1 MSEYFLLFMGA
12 AIVNNFV
19 LTRYLGLCI
28 FFGVSENFHA
38 SSSMGLAIISI
49 MTMSSM
55 LTWVIEHFILLPL
68 GLYFL
73 KTIVFVVVIAVFV
86 QLLEMVI
93 KKFMPTLYNVWGIYL
108 LLVATNC
115 VILGV
120 PLINSEANFT
130 FLKSTV
136 NALGSGTGFAIA
148 LILFA
153 SLREKLQFSDVPK
166 SIEGLGIAFILAGML
181 ALAFQGFSGMIPL

>member
-1 MSEYFLLFMGA
+1 MKEYFLLFVGA

-28 FFGVSENFHA
+28 FFGVSKNFHA
-38 SSSMGLAIISI
+38 SSSMGLAIISVI
-49 MTMSSM
+49 TMSSM
-55 LTWVIEHFILLPL
+55 LTWVIEHFILIPL
-68 GLYFL
+68 GVLFL

-93 KKFMPTLYNVWGIYL
+93 KKFMPTLYNIWGIYL

-120 PLINSEANFT
+120 PLINSEAHFD
-130 FLKSTV
+130 FIKSTV

-153 SLREKLQFSDVPK
+153 SLREKAQFSNIPK
-166 SIEGLGIAFILAGML
+166 SLDGLGIAFILAGML
-181 ALAFQGFSGMIPL
+181 ALAFQGFGGMIPL

>member
-1 MSEYFLLFMGA
+1 M
-12 AIVNNFV
+12 
-19 LTRYLGLCI
+19 
-28 FFGVSENFHA
+28 
-38 SSSMGLAIISI
+38 
-49 MTMSSM
+49 
-55 LTWVIEHFILLPL
+55 
-68 GLYFL
+68 
-73 KTIVFVVVIAVFV
+73 VIAVFV

-130 FLKSTV
+130 FIKSTV

-166 SIEGLGIAFILAGML
+166 SLDGLPIAFILAGML

>member
-1 MSEYFLLFMGA
+1 MKEYFLLFVGA

-19 LTRYLGLCI
+19 LSRYLGLCI
-28 FFGVSENFHA
+28 FFGVSKNFHA
-38 SSSMGLAIISI
+38 SSSMGLAIISVI
-49 MTMSSM
+49 TMSSM
-55 LTWVIEHFILLPL
+55 LTWVIEHFILIPL
-68 GLYFL
+68 GVLFL

-86 QLLEMVI
+86 QLLEMII
-93 KKFMPTLYNVWGIYL
+93 KKFMPTLYNIWGIYL

-120 PLINSEANFT
+120 PLINSEAHFD
-130 FLKSTV
+130 FIKSTV

-153 SLREKLQFSDVPK
+153 SLREKAQFSNIPK
-166 SIEGLGIAFILAGML
+166 SLDGLAIAFILAGML
-181 ALAFQGFSGMIPL
+181 ALAFQGFGGMIPL

>member
-1 MSEYFLLFMGA
+1 MKEYLLLFVGA

-28 FFGVSENFHA
+28 FFGVSKNFHA
-38 SSSMGLAIISI
+38 SSSMGLAIISVI
-49 MTMSSM
+49 TMSSM
-55 LTWVIEHFILLPL
+55 LTWVIEHFILIPL
-68 GLYFL
+68 GVLFL

-93 KKFMPTLYNVWGIYL
+93 KKFMPTLYNIWGIYL

-120 PLINSEANFT
+120 PLINSEAHFD
-130 FLKSTV
+130 FIKSTV

-153 SLREKLQFSDVPK
+153 SLREKAQFSNIPK
-166 SIEGLGIAFILAGML
+166 SLEGLGIAFILAGML
-181 ALAFQGFSGMIPL
+181 ALAFQGFGGMIPL

>member
-1 MSEYFLLFMGA
+1 
-12 AIVNNFV
+12 
-19 LTRYLGLCI
+19 
-28 FFGVSENFHA
+28 
-38 SSSMGLAIISI
+38 MGLAIISV

-68 GLYFL
+68 GLGFL

-86 QLLEMVI
+86 QMLEMVI

-130 FLKSTV
+130 FVKSIV
-136 NALGSGTGFAIA
+136 NAMGSGTGFAIA

>member
-1 MSEYFLLFMGA
+1 MKEYFLLFVGA

-28 FFGVSENFHA
+28 FFGVSKNFHA
-38 SSSMGLAIISI
+38 SSSMGLAIISVI
-49 MTMSSM
+49 TMSSM
-55 LTWVIEHFILLPL
+55 LTWVIEHFILIPL
-68 GLYFL
+68 GVLFL

-93 KKFMPTLYNVWGIYL
+93 KKFMPTLYNIWGIYL

-120 PLINSEANFT
+120 PLINSEAHFD
-130 FLKSTV
+130 FIKSTV

-153 SLREKLQFSDVPK
+153 SLREKAQFSNIPK
-166 SIEGLGIAFILAGML
+166 SLEGLGIAFILAGML
-181 ALAFQGFSGMIPL
+181 ALAFQGFGGMIPL

>member
-1 MSEYFLLFMGA
+1 
-12 AIVNNFV
+12 
-19 LTRYLGLCI
+19 
-28 FFGVSENFHA
+28 
-38 SSSMGLAIISI
+38 MGLAIISI

-120 PLINSEANFT
+120 PLINAEANFN
-130 FLKSTV
+130 FVKSTV

>member
-1 MSEYFLLFMGA
+1 MKEYFLLFVGA

-28 FFGVSENFHA
+28 FFRVSKNFHA
-38 SSSMGLAIISI
+38 SSSMGLAIISVI
-49 MTMSSM
+49 TMSSM
-55 LTWVIEHFILLPL
+55 LTWVIEHFILIPL
-68 GLYFL
+68 GVLFL

-93 KKFMPTLYNVWGIYL
+93 KKFMPTLYNIWGIYL

-120 PLINSEANFT
+120 PLINSEAHFD
-130 FLKSTV
+130 FIKSTV

-153 SLREKLQFSDVPK
+153 SLREKAQFSNIPK
-166 SIEGLGIAFILAGML
+166 SLEGLGIAFILAGML
-181 ALAFQGFSGMIPL
+181 ALAFQGFGGMIPL

>member
-28 FFGVSENFHA
+28 FFGVSKNFHA

>member
-1 MSEYFLLFMGA
+1 MKEYFLLFVGA

-28 FFGVSENFHA
+28 FFGVSKNFHA
-38 SSSMGLAIISI
+38 SSSMGLAIISVI
-49 MTMSSM
+49 TMSSM
-55 LTWVIEHFILLPL
+55 LTWVIEHFILIPL
-68 GLYFL
+68 GVLFL

-86 QLLEMVI
+86 QLLEMII
-93 KKFMPTLYNVWGIYL
+93 KKFMPTLYNIWGIYL

-120 PLINSEANFT
+120 PLINSEAHFD
-130 FLKSTV
+130 FIKSTV

-153 SLREKLQFSDVPK
+153 SLREKAQFSNIPK
-166 SIEGLGIAFILAGML
+166 SLEGLGIAFILAGML
-181 ALAFQGFSGMIPL
+181 ALAFQGFGGMIPL

>member
-1 MSEYFLLFMGA
+1 MTEYFLLFLSA

-19 LTRYLGLCI
+19 LSRYLGLCI
-28 FFGVSENFHA
+28 FFGVSKNFHA

-49 MTMSSM
+49 ITMSSM
-55 LTWVIEHFILLPL
+55 LTWVIEHFILQPL

-73 KTIVFVVVIAVFV
+73 RMIVFVVVIAVFV

-93 KKFMPTLYNVWGIYL
+93 KKFMPTLYNIWGIYL

-120 PLINSEANFT
+120 PIINSEEHFT

-166 SIEGLGIAFILAGML
+166 SLEGLGIAFILAGML

>member
-1 MSEYFLLFMGA
+1 MTEYFLIFLSA

-19 LTRYLGLCI
+19 LSRYLGLCI
-28 FFGVSENFHA
+28 FFGVSKNFHA

-49 MTMSSM
+49 ITMSSM
-55 LTWVIEHFILLPL
+55 LTWVIEHFILIPL
-68 GLYFL
+68 RLYFL
-73 KTIVFVVVIAVFV
+73 RMIVFVVVIAVFV

-93 KKFMPTLYNVWGIYL
+93 KKFMPTLYNIWGIYL

-120 PLINSEANFT
+120 PIINSEEHFNFI
-130 FLKSTV
+130 KSTV

-166 SIEGLGIAFILAGML
+166 SLEGLGIAFILAGML

>member
-1 MSEYFLLFMGA
+1 MKEYFLLFVGA

-28 FFGVSENFHA
+28 FFGVSKNFHA
-38 SSSMGLAIISI
+38 SSSMGLAIISVI
-49 MTMSSM
+49 TMSSM
-55 LTWVIEHFILLPL
+55 LTWVIEHFILIPL
-68 GLYFL
+68 GVLFL

-93 KKFMPTLYNVWGIYL
+93 KKFMPTLYNIWGIYL

-120 PLINSEANFT
+120 PLINSEAHFD
-130 FLKSTV
+130 FIKSTV

-153 SLREKLQFSDVPK
+153 SLREKAQFSNIPK
-166 SIEGLGIAFILAGML
+166 SLDGLAIAFILAGML
-181 ALAFQGFSGMIPL
+181 ALAFQGFGGMIPL

>member
-1 MSEYFLLFMGA
+1 
-12 AIVNNFV
+12 
-19 LTRYLGLCI
+19 
-28 FFGVSENFHA
+28 
-38 SSSMGLAIISI
+38 MGLAIISI

-55 LTWVIEHFILLPL
+55 LTWTIEHFILLPL

-86 QLLEMVI
+86 QILEMVI

-120 PLINSEANFT
+120 PLINAEANYN

>member
-1 MSEYFLLFMGA
+1 MTEYFLLFISA

-19 LTRYLGLCI
+19 LSRYLGLCI
-28 FFGVSENFHA
+28 FFGVSKNFHA
-38 SSSMGLAIISI
+38 STSMGLAIISI
-49 MTMSSM
+49 ITMSSM
-55 LTWVIEHFILLPL
+55 LTWVIEYFILLPL
-68 GLYFL
+68 GLYYL
-73 KTIVFVVVIAVFV
+73 RMIVFVVVIAVFV

-93 KKFMPTLYNVWGIYL
+93 KKFMPTLYNIWGIYL

-120 PLINSEANFT
+120 PIINSESHFD
-130 FLKSTV
+130 FIKSTV

-166 SIEGLGIAFILAGML
+166 SLEGLGIAFILAGLL

>member
-1 MSEYFLLFMGA
+1 MTEYFLLFMSA

-28 FFGVSENFHA
+28 FFGVSKNYRA
-38 SSSMGLAIISI
+38 STSMGLAIISI
-49 MTMSSM
+49 ITLSSM

-86 QLLEMVI
+86 QMLEMVI

-130 FLKSTV
+130 FIKSTV

-153 SLREKLQFSDVPK
+153 SLREKLQLSDVPK
-166 SIEGLGIAFILAGML
+166 SLDGLPIAFILAGML
-181 ALAFQGFSGMIPL
+181 ALAFQGFNGMIPL

>member
-1 MSEYFLLFMGA
+1 MTEYFLLFISA

-19 LTRYLGLCI
+19 LSRYLGLCI
-28 FFGVSENFHA
+28 FFGVSKNFHA
-38 SSSMGLAIISI
+38 STSMGLAIISI
-49 MTMSSM
+49 ITMSSM
-55 LTWVIEHFILLPL
+55 LTWVIEYFILLPL
-68 GLYFL
+68 GLYYL
-73 KTIVFVVVIAVFV
+73 RMIVFVVVIAVFV

-93 KKFMPTLYNVWGIYL
+93 KKFMPTLYNIWGIYL

-120 PLINSEANFT
+120 PIINSESHFD
-130 FLKSTV
+130 FIKSTV

-166 SIEGLGIAFILAGML
+166 SLEGLGIAFILAGML

>member
-1 MSEYFLLFMGA
+1 MKEYFLLFVGA

-19 LTRYLGLCI
+19 LSRYLGLCI
-28 FFGVSENFHA
+28 FFGVSKNFHA
-38 SSSMGLAIISI
+38 SSSMGLAIISVI
-49 MTMSSM
+49 TMSSM
-55 LTWVIEHFILLPL
+55 LTWVIEHFILIPL
-68 GLYFL
+68 GVLFL

-93 KKFMPTLYNVWGIYL
+93 KKFMPTLYNIWGIYL

-120 PLINSEANFT
+120 PLINSEAHFD
-130 FLKSTV
+130 FIKSTV

-153 SLREKLQFSDVPK
+153 SLREKAQFSNIPK
-166 SIEGLGIAFILAGML
+166 SLEGLGIAFILAGML
-181 ALAFQGFSGMIPL
+181 ALAFQGFGGMIPL

>member
-1 MSEYFLLFMGA
+1 MTEYFLLFLSA

-19 LTRYLGLCI
+19 LSRYLGLCI
-28 FFGVSENFHA
+28 FFGVSKNFHA
-38 SSSMGLAIISI
+38 STSMGVAIISI
-49 MTMSSM
+49 ITMSSM
-55 LTWVIEHFILLPL
+55 LTWVIEYFILIPL

-73 KTIVFVVVIAVFV
+73 RMIVFVVVIAVFV

-93 KKFMPTLYNVWGIYL
+93 KKFMPTLYNIWGIYL

-120 PLINSEANFT
+120 PIINSEAHFNFI
-130 FLKSTV
+130 KSTV

-166 SIEGLGIAFILAGML
+166 SLEGLGIAFILAGLL

>member
-1 MSEYFLLFMGA
+1 MKEYLLLFVGA

-28 FFGVSENFHA
+28 FFGVSKNFHA
-38 SSSMGLAIISI
+38 SSSMGLAIISVI
-49 MTMSSM
+49 TMSSM
-55 LTWVIEHFILLPL
+55 LTWVIEHFILIPL
-68 GLYFL
+68 GVLFL

-93 KKFMPTLYNVWGIYL
+93 KKFMPTLYNIWGIYL

-120 PLINSEANFT
+120 PLINSEAHFD
-130 FLKSTV
+130 FIKSTV

-153 SLREKLQFSDVPK
+153 SLREKAQFSNIPK
-166 SIEGLGIAFILAGML
+166 SLDGLGIAFILAGML
-181 ALAFQGFSGMIPL
+181 ALAFQGFGGMIPL